1 MVIIVYFVQL
11 YYYSTMYLI
20 GVFLS
25 IIERGEENCQAEIE
39 AHKECMRKMG
49 FKI

>member
-1 MVIIVYFVQL
+1 MVIFKLEFKHSFNFKKKI
-11 YYYSTMYLI
+11 I
-20 GVFLS
+20 S
-25 IIERGEENCQAEIE
+25 IMEKGAENCGPLIE